1 MKQKISNIKPRV
13 RAGFHLIRSRTIFAK
28 YMITCVS
35 VIMLGFLLLGTAV
48 IVLSVT
54 YSNQDRE
61 SINQS
66 FAQNIS
72 KRVTDYLYF
81 LYSPGSDS
89 RFAKQMQNDV
99 VQYEHM
105 ATAQTGAIVCVAK
118 TDGSL
123 LTFSTN
129 DPDDISGNIPES
141 IMKSLP
147 NSLDK
152 KGYSE
157 IGTLGGFFRERYST
171 VGVPI
176 IYNNAIVG
184 AVFVSSP
191 ANSLMGYM
199 YNIIRIFLLSIA
211 LTIFVTFILLY
222 FLTAKMVRPLRQMS
236 NAAKSFS
243 KGDFTVRVP
252 VANNDEIGQ
261 LAVAFNNMA
270 SSLTTLEETRRSF
283 VANVSHEL
291 KTPMTSIA
299 GFIDGILDGTIP
311 SAKQEYYLSIVSN
324 EVKRLSR
331 LVRSFLEISRIEAGE
346 LKITP
351 SRFSLTE
358 TVRRVVVGFEYAIN
372 DKQLEVRGLDTDK
385 EYYAFA
391 DPDIIHQVIYNL
403 VDNAIKFSDT
413 GGYLEVNVAGTGD
426 KIYVGVKNSG
436 MGIPAEDLPYV
447 FDRFYKTDKSRSSDR
462 KGVGLG
468 LYIVKTVLNMQE
480 QDISV
485 KSVEGEYCEFVFTLA
500 KA

>member
-1 MKQKISNIKPRV
+1 
-13 RAGFHLIRSRTIFAK
+13 
-28 YMITCVS
+28 MITCVS
-35 VIMLGFLLLGTAV
+35 VIIFSFFLLGTAV
-48 IVLSVT
+48 IIISISF
-54 YSNQDRE
+54 SNNDRE
-61 SINQS
+61 NINKN
-66 FAQNIS
+66 FAQSIS
-72 KRVTDYLYF
+72 NRMTDYLNF
-81 LYSPGSDS
+81 FYSSNVDS
-89 RFAKQMQNDV
+89 RFLAQIKNEVVEYGQM
-99 VQYEHM
+99 
-105 ATAQTGAIVCVAK
+105 AARQTGAVVCIVEP
-118 TDGSL
+118 DGTPFTSTEPEL
-123 LTFSTN
+123 LSRQ
-129 DPDDISGNIPES
+129 IPSS
-141 IMKSLP
+141 IMKSMP
-147 NSLDK
+147 KSNSK
-152 KGYSE
+152 YYSE
-157 IGTLGGFFRERYST
+157 IGTLGGFLDQRYST

-176 IYNNAIVG
+176 IYKDKLAG

-199 YNIIRIFLLSIA
+199 YDIIRIFLFSIA
-211 LTIFVTFILLY
+211 VTILVAFIVLY

-236 NAAKSFS
+236 LAAKSFS

-311 SAKQEYYLSIVSN
+311 SEKQEYYLSIVSN